1 MFKKFF
7 LLQEK
12 LESLDLPPFPSLVPK
27 GNLSDTING
36 DYKDLHCALLNSIDK
51 EQSLYVYLADF
62 IGLPIPCDLDKI
74 ERLGGEEIKGGFF
87 DADCSCSAESMM
99 ASEAT
104 GNALPEIKPNAG
116 TRAENKANVEEYIL
130 ERIKNEIL
138 DRGLDVSWDDI
149 AGLSNAKK
157 TINEAIVWPM
167 LRPDIFRGLRGP
179 PKGLLLFGP
188 PGTGKTMLGKCVA
201 SQCRATFFSIS
212 ASSLTSKWVG
222 EGEKMVRSLF
232 FLARERQPSVIFID
246 EIDSLLSQRSDG
258 ENESTRRIKTEFLV
272 QFDGTSTSEDDQIL
286 VIGATNRPQEI
297 DEAARRRLV
306 KRIYIPLPE
315 REARTSIVQNLVT
328 KFAHDMS
335 DQDIA
340 DIAEMTDG
348 YSGSDMFQLCRE
360 ASLEPIREVEDIM
373 KVSSESTRPICKNDF
388 VKAMKQIRK
397 SVSQKDLDGYLKW
410 NEMYGSA

>member
-167 LRPDIFRGLRGP
+167 LRPDIFRGLRGT
-179 PKGLLLFGP
+179 PKGLA
-188 PGTGKTMLGKCVA
+188 M
-201 SQCRATFFSIS
+201 RR
-212 ASSLTSKWVG
+212 
-222 EGEKMVRSLF
+222 VR
-232 FLARERQPSVIFID
+232 
-246 EIDSLLSQRSDG
+246 
-258 ENESTRRIKTEFLV
+258 
-272 QFDGTSTSEDDQIL
+272 
-286 VIGATNRPQEI
+286 
-297 DEAARRRLV
+297 
-306 KRIYIPLPE
+306 
-315 REARTSIVQNLVT
+315 
-328 KFAHDMS
+328 
-335 DQDIA
+335 
-340 DIAEMTDG
+340 
-348 YSGSDMFQLCRE
+348 
-360 ASLEPIREVEDIM
+360 
-373 KVSSESTRPICKNDF
+373 
-388 VKAMKQIRK
+388 
-397 SVSQKDLDGYLKW
+397 
-410 NEMYGSA
+410 